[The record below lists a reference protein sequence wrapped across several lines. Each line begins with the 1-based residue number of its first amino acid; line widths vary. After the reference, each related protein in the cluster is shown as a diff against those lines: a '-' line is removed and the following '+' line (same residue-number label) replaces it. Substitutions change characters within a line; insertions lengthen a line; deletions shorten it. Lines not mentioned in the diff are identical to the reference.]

1 MEYFSWDEKG
11 IMDRKQIEKIIDEK
25 KAESIKE
32 TKKNRL
38 FFRILSGVLLAVC
51 AGMIGFGID
60 FLVHADKTTGA
71 LILTAGILLLGAIIT
86 IKVFTEK
93 KMHALI
99 KNIEISSAY
108 VRDSLSQSHLGF
120 SAGSY
125 QDMTRVATVD
135 PDIWTDLFLSNS
147 SALDAVLTRL
157 IDRLAGYRDAIRSGD
172 DDTLRT
178 LLAEGRAAKDSAK

>member
-99 KNIEISSAY
+99 KNIESISI
-108 VRDSLSQSHLGF
+108 DNLPEI
-120 SAGSY
+120 
-125 QDMTRVATVD
+125 DDVD
-135 PDIWTDLFLSNS
+135 VS
-147 SALDAVLTRL
+147 
-157 IDRLAGYRDAIRSGD
+157 D
-172 DDTLRT
+172 DVVVEQENEQART
-178 LLAEGRAAKDSAK
+178 QEDKEE

>member
-32 TKKNRL
+32 TNKTRL

-99 KNIEISSAY
+99 KNIESISI
-108 VRDSLSQSHLGF
+108 DNLPEI
-120 SAGSY
+120 
-125 QDMTRVATVD
+125 DDVD
-135 PDIWTDLFLSNS
+135 VS
-147 SALDAVLTRL
+147 
-157 IDRLAGYRDAIRSGD
+157 D
-172 DDTLRT
+172 DVVVEQENEQART
-178 LLAEGRAAKDSAK
+178 QEDKEE

>member
-1 MEYFSWDEKG
+1 
-11 IMDRKQIEKIIDEK
+11 MDRKQIEKIIDEK

-32 TKKNRL
+32 AKKNRL

-99 KNIEISSAY
+99 KNIESISI
-108 VRDSLSQSHLGF
+108 DNLPEI
-120 SAGSY
+120 
-125 QDMTRVATVD
+125 DDVD
-135 PDIWTDLFLSNS
+135 VS
-147 SALDAVLTRL
+147 
-157 IDRLAGYRDAIRSGD
+157 D
-172 DDTLRT
+172 DVVVEQETEQART
-178 LLAEGRAAKDSAK
+178 QEDKEE